1 MQECQAIKR
10 VVGLL
15 NTALGKTAAMH
26 DLDEPALEQILT
38 RAVPTTTF
46 DNLSTNGMLRRPGMP
61 SVLRAQCLG
70 LLR

>member
-26 DLDEPALEQILT
+26 DLDEPALDEFLEGAAEEASAD
-38 RAVPTTTF
+38 AVG
-46 DNLSTNGMLRRPGMP
+46 DQCIVWRCQESVIGPGGLE
-61 SVLRAQCLG
+61 VLQA
-70 LLR
+70 